1 MNAPKS
7 QKCLTKNLAQVHGSS
22 TATTGDGFSGF
33 GLLSCQS
40 RSLALA
46 LLGAFTEPA
55 AAESLDFPSASC
67 RISFVMTFL
76 P

>member
-1 MNAPKS
+1 MFN
-7 QKCLTKNLAQVHGSS
+7 KNLAQVQGSS
-22 TATTGDGFSGF
+22 ATTGDGFSEF

-55 AAESLDFPSASC
+55 AEPLDFPSASC
-67 RISFVMTFL
+67 CMSFVMTFL